1 MRLRSC
7 SWLLAALCCA
17 SGAILPAHAQ
27 YPTRPV
33 RLILA
38 FPPGGGTDTLG
49 RILAPR
55 MSQGL
60 GQQMVVE
67 NRPGG
72 GANIGA
78 EVAAKSPPDG
88 YTIFLVTTAHTVSA
102 TLYTKLGYNL
112 VRDFA
117 GVALLASTPNI
128 VVVHPSVPVKSIK
141 ELIAFAKKHPGQ
153 LDMASSGSG
162 SQPHLAGELFNHM
175 AGIRMHH
182 IPYKGG
188 GPAVVA
194 LVSGESAVGFAT
206 APSVVHFVKSG
217 QLRGLAITSLQRAP
231 LLPDL
236 PTVNEAGLPG
246 YEASPWYGFLAPT
259 GTPREAITR
268 LNAESLKAMTFPEVK
283 ERMAATGLT
292 PLGSTPEE
300 FGAMIRSEVEKW
312 GKVVK
317 ATGMRVD

>member
-1 MRLRSC
+1 MRSRFC
-7 SWLLAALCCA
+7 GWLLVLCCA
-17 SGAILPAHAQ
+17 LGVILPADAQ

-49 RILAPR
+49 RILGPR
-55 MSQGL
+55 MAQGL
-60 GQQMVVE
+60 GQQVVVE

-78 EVAAKSPPDG
+78 EIAAKSPPDG
-88 YTIFLVTTAHTVSA
+88 YTMFMATTAHSVSA

-112 VRDFA
+112 VKDFA
-117 GVALLASTPNI
+117 PVVLLASTPNL

-141 ELIAFAKKHPGQ
+141 ELIAFAKARPGQ
-153 LDMASSGSG
+153 LDFASSGSG
-162 SQPHLAGELFNHM
+162 SQPHLAGELFNSM
-175 AGIRMHH
+175 AGTKMFH

-188 GPAVVA
+188 GPAVTA
-194 LVSGESAVGFAT
+194 LVSGEAAVGFAT

-217 QLRGLAITSLQRAP
+217 QMRALAITSLQRSP

-236 PTVNEAGLPG
+236 PTVDETGLPG
-246 YEASPWYGFLAPT
+246 YEAGPWYGFLVPT

-292 PLGSTPEE
+292 PLGSTPDE
-300 FGAMIRSEVEKW
+300 FGALVRSEVEKW

-317 ATGMRVD
+317 ATGMSVD

>member
-1 MRLRSC
+1 MRAGSC
-7 SWLLAALCCA
+7 SWLLVLCCA
-17 SGAILPAHAQ
+17 FGAIMPAHAQ
-27 YPTRPV
+27 YPTRPI

-38 FPPGGGTDTLG
+38 FPPGGGTDTLS

-60 GQQMVVE
+60 GQQVVVE

-88 YTIFLVTTAHTVSA
+88 YTMFMATTAHSVSA
-102 TLYTKLGYNL
+102 TLYTKLGYSL
-112 VRDFA
+112 VKDFA
-117 GVALLASTPNI
+117 AVVLLANTPNL

-141 ELIAFAKKHPGQ
+141 ELIAFAKARPGQ
-153 LDMASSGSG
+153 LDFASSGSG
-162 SQPHLAGELFNHM
+162 SQPHLAGELFNSM
-175 AGIRMHH
+175 AGTKMHH

-194 LVSGESAVGFAT
+194 LVAGEASVGFAT

-217 QLRGLAITSLQRAP
+217 RLRGLAITSLQRSP

-236 PTVNEAGLPG
+236 PTVDESGPRG
-246 YEASPWYGFLAPT
+246 YEAGPWYGFLVPT
-259 GTPREAITR
+259 ETPREAITR

-300 FGAMIRSEVEKW
+300 FGALIRSEVEKW

>member
-1 MRLRSC
+1 MRARSC
-7 SWLLAALCCA
+7 GWLLVLFCA
-17 SGAILPAHAQ
+17 FSAIVPAHAQ
-27 YPTRPV
+27 YPTRPI

-38 FPPGGGTDTLG
+38 FPPGGGTDTLS

-60 GQQMVVE
+60 GQQVVVE

-88 YTIFLVTTAHTVSA
+88 YTMFMATTAHSVGA
-102 TLYTKLGYNL
+102 TLYRKLGYSL
-112 VRDFA
+112 VKDFA
-117 GVALLASTPNI
+117 GVVLLGSTPNI
-128 VVVHPSVPVKSIK
+128 VVVHPSVPVKSVK
-141 ELIAFAKKHPGQ
+141 ELIAFAKAHPGQ
-153 LDMASSGSG
+153 LDFASSGSG
-162 SQPHLAGELFNHM
+162 SQPHLAGELFNSM
-175 AGIRMHH
+175 AGTKMHH

-194 LVSGESAVGFAT
+194 LVAGEGAVGFAT

-217 QLRGLAITSLQRAP
+217 RLRGLAITSLQRSP

-236 PTVNEAGLPG
+236 PTVNESGLSG
-246 YEASPWYGFLAPT
+246 YEAGPWYGFLVPT

-268 LNAESLKAMTFPEVK
+268 LNAESLKAMTYPEVK

-300 FGAMIRSEVEKW
+300 FSALVRSEVEKW

>member
-1 MRLRSC
+1 MRSRFC
-7 SWLLAALCCA
+7 GWLLVLFCAL
-17 SGAILPAHAQ
+17 GVILPADAQ

-49 RILAPR
+49 RILGPR
-55 MSQGL
+55 MAQGL
-60 GQQMVVE
+60 GQQVVVE

-78 EVAAKSPPDG
+78 EIAAKSPPDG
-88 YTIFLVTTAHTVSA
+88 YTMFMATTAHSVSA

-117 GVALLASTPNI
+117 GVVLLAVTPNL

-141 ELIAFAKKHPGQ
+141 ELIAFAKARPGQ
-153 LDMASSGSG
+153 LDFASSGSG
-162 SQPHLAGELFNHM
+162 SQPHLAGELFNSM
-175 AGIRMHH
+175 AGTKMFH

-194 LVSGESAVGFAT
+194 LVAGEAAVGFAT
-206 APSVVHFVKSG
+206 APSVLHHVQSG
-217 QLRGLAITSLQRAP
+217 RLRGLAITSLQRSP

-236 PTVNEAGLPG
+236 PTVNETGLPG
-246 YEASPWYGFLAPT
+246 YEAGPWYGFLVPT

-268 LNAESLKAMTFPEVK
+268 LNAESLKAMTFPDVK

-292 PLGSTPEE
+292 PLGSTPDE
-300 FGAMIRSEVEKW
+300 FGALVRSEVEKW

-317 ATGMRVD
+317 ATGMSVD

>member
-1 MRLRSC
+1 MRSRFC
-7 SWLLAALCCA
+7 GWLLVLCCA
-17 SGAILPAHAQ
+17 LGVILPADAQ

-33 RLILA
+33 RLVLA

-49 RILAPR
+49 RILGPR
-55 MSQGL
+55 MAQGL
-60 GQQMVVE
+60 GQQVVVE

-78 EVAAKSPPDG
+78 EIAAKSPPDG
-88 YTIFLVTTAHTVSA
+88 YTMFMATTAHSVSA

-112 VRDFA
+112 VKDFA
-117 GVALLASTPNI
+117 PVVLLASTPNL

-141 ELIAFAKKHPGQ
+141 ELIAFAKARPGQ
-153 LDMASSGSG
+153 LDFASSGSG
-162 SQPHLAGELFNHM
+162 SQPHLAGELFNSM
-175 AGIRMHH
+175 AGTKMFH

-188 GPAVVA
+188 GPAVTA
-194 LVSGESAVGFAT
+194 LVSGEAAVGFAT
-206 APSVVHFVKSG
+206 APSVVNFVKSG
-217 QLRGLAITSLQRAP
+217 QLRGLAITSLQRSP

-236 PTVNEAGLPG
+236 PTVNEAGLRG
-246 YEASPWYGFLAPT
+246 YEAGPWYGFLVPT
-259 GTPREAITR
+259 GTPREAIMR

-292 PLGSTPEE
+292 PLGSTPDE
-300 FGAMIRSEVEKW
+300 FGALVRSEVEKW

-317 ATGMRVD
+317 ATGMSVD

>member
-1 MRLRSC
+1 MRSVHCGCLIA
-7 SWLLAALCCA
+7 LAVALAGIA
-17 SGAILPAHAQ
+17 SAQAQ
-27 YPTRPV
+27 YPNRPV

-49 RILAPR
+49 RIIGPR
-55 MSQGL
+55 MAQGL
-60 GQQMVVE
+60 GQQVVVE

-88 YTIFLVTTAHTVSA
+88 YTMFMATTAHSVSA

-117 GVALLASTPNI
+117 AVVLLASTPNL

-141 ELIAFAKKHPGQ
+141 ELIAFAKARPGQ
-153 LDMASSGSG
+153 LDFASSGSG
-162 SQPHLAGELFNHM
+162 SQPHLAGELFNSM
-175 AGIRMHH
+175 AGTRMHH

-188 GPAVVA
+188 GPAVIA
-194 LVSGESAVGFAT
+194 LVAGEAAVGFAT
-206 APSVVHFVKSG
+206 APSVVHHVQSG
-217 QLRGLAITSLQRAP
+217 RLRGLAITSLQRSP
-231 LLPDL
+231 LVPDL
-236 PTVNEAGLPG
+236 PTVNETGLPG
-246 YEASPWYGFLAPT
+246 YEAGPWYGFLVPT
-259 GTPREAITR
+259 GTPRETIAR
-268 LNAESLKAMTFPEVK
+268 LNAESLKAMTFPDVK
-283 ERMAATGLT
+283 ERLAATGLS

-300 FGAMIRSEVEKW
+300 FGAFVRSEVEKW

-317 ATGMRVD
+317 AVGMRVD

>member
-1 MRLRSC
+1 MKPYCLF
-7 SWLLAALCCA
+7 WLTCLAAGLAWAADA
-17 SGAILPAHAQ
+17 SAQ
-27 YPTRPV
+27 YPSRPV

-55 MSQGL
+55 ISQGL
-60 GQQMVVE
+60 GQQVVVE

-88 YTIFLVTTAHTVSA
+88 YTMFMATTAHSVSA
-102 TLYTKLGYNL
+102 TLYKKLGYSL

-117 GVALLASTPNI
+117 GVVLLANTPNI

-141 ELIAFAKKHPGQ
+141 ELIAFARARPGQ
-153 LDMASSGSG
+153 LDFASSGSG
-162 SQPHLAGELFNHM
+162 SQPHLAGELFNSM
-175 AGIRMHH
+175 AGTRMHH

-194 LVSGESAVGFAT
+194 LVAGEAAVGFAT

-217 QLRGLAITSLQRAP
+217 RLRGLAITSLQRSP

-236 PTVNEAGLPG
+236 PTVDESGVRG
-246 YEASPWYGFLAPT
+246 YEAGPWYGFLVPT
-259 GTPREAITR
+259 GTPRDAITR
-268 LNAESLKAMTFPEVK
+268 LNAESLKAMTYPEVK

-300 FGAMIRSEVEKW
+300 FGALIRSEVEKW

>member
-1 MRLRSC
+1 MRSRFRG
-7 SWLLAALCCA
+7 WLVVLFCA
-17 SGAILPAHAQ
+17 FGIILPADAQ

-33 RLILA
+33 RLILP

-49 RILAPR
+49 RILGPR
-55 MSQGL
+55 MAQGL
-60 GQQMVVE
+60 GQQVVVE

-78 EVAAKSPPDG
+78 EIAAKSPPDG
-88 YTIFLVTTAHTVSA
+88 YTMFMATTAHSVSA

-112 VRDFA
+112 VKDFA
-117 GVALLASTPNI
+117 PVVLLASTPNL

-141 ELIAFAKKHPGQ
+141 ELIAFAKARPGQ
-153 LDMASSGSG
+153 LDYASSGSG
-162 SQPHLAGELFNHM
+162 SQPHLAGELFNSM
-175 AGIRMHH
+175 AGTKMHH

-194 LVSGESAVGFAT
+194 LVAGEAAVGFAT
-206 APSVVHFVKSG
+206 APSVVHHVQSG
-217 QLRGLAITSLQRAP
+217 RLRGLAITSLQRSP

-236 PTVNEAGLPG
+236 PTVDETDLPG
-246 YEASPWYGFLAPT
+246 YEAGPWYGFLVPT

-268 LNAESLKAMTFPEVK
+268 LNAESLKAMTFPDVK

-292 PLGSTPEE
+292 PLGSTPDE
-300 FGAMIRSEVEKW
+300 FGALVRSEVQKW

>member
-1 MRLRSC
+1 MRSSFC
-7 SWLLAALCCA
+7 GWLLALYCAL
-17 SGAILPAHAQ
+17 GVVLPADAQ

-55 MSQGL
+55 MAQGL
-60 GQQMVVE
+60 GQQVVVE

-88 YTIFLVTTAHTVSA
+88 YTMFMATTAHSVSA
-102 TLYTKLGYNL
+102 TLYTQLGYNL

-117 GVALLASTPNI
+117 GVALLAATPNL

-141 ELIAFAKKHPGQ
+141 ELVAFAKARPGA
-153 LDMASSGSG
+153 LDFASSGSG
-162 SQPHLAGELFNHM
+162 SQPHLAAELFNSM
-175 AGIRMHH
+175 AGTKMQH

-194 LVSGESAVGFAT
+194 LVAGEAAIGFAT
-206 APSVVHFVKSG
+206 APSVVHHVQSG
-217 QLRGLAITSLQRAP
+217 RLRGLAITSLQRSP

-236 PTVNEAGLPG
+236 PTVDEAGLPG
-246 YEASPWYGFLAPT
+246 YEAGPWYGFLVPT

-268 LNAESLKAMTFPEVK
+268 LNAESLKAMTFPDVK

-292 PLGSTPEE
+292 PLGSTPDE
-300 FGAMIRSEVEKW
+300 FGALVRSEVQKW

-317 ATGMRVD
+317 ATGMRVE

>member
-1 MRLRSC
+1 MKPYCRL
-7 SWLLAALCCA
+7 WLTCLAAVLPWAADA
-17 SGAILPAHAQ
+17 SAQ
-27 YPTRPV
+27 YPNRPV

-55 MSQGL
+55 ISQGI
-60 GQQMVVE
+60 GQQVVVE

-88 YTIFLVTTAHTVSA
+88 YTMFMATTAHSVSA
-102 TLYTKLGYNL
+102 TLYKKLGYSL

-117 GVALLASTPNI
+117 GVALLASTPNL
-128 VVVHPSVPVKSIK
+128 VVVHPSVPVKSVT
-141 ELIAFAKKHPGQ
+141 ELIAFAKARPGQ
-153 LDMASSGSG
+153 LDFASSGSG
-162 SQPHLAGELFNHM
+162 SQPHLAGELFNSM
-175 AGIRMHH
+175 AGTRMHH

-194 LVSGESAVGFAT
+194 LVAGEAAVGFAT

-217 QLRGLAITSLQRAP
+217 RLRGLAITSLQRSP

-236 PTVNEAGLPG
+236 PTVDESGVRG
-246 YEASPWYGFLAPT
+246 YEAGPWYGFLVPT
-259 GTPREAITR
+259 GTPKAAIAR
-268 LNAESLKAMTFPEVK
+268 LNAESLKAMTYPEVK

-300 FGAMIRSEVEKW
+300 FGALIRSEVEKW

>member
-1 MRLRSC
+1 MRSSFC
-7 SWLLAALCCA
+7 GWLLVLCCA
-17 SGAILPAHAQ
+17 LGVVLPADAQ

-49 RILAPR
+49 RILGPR

-60 GQQMVVE
+60 GQQVVVE

-78 EVAAKSPPDG
+78 EIAAKSPPDG
-88 YTIFLVTTAHTVSA
+88 YTMFMATTAHTVSA

-112 VRDFA
+112 VKDFA
-117 GVALLASTPNI
+117 PVALLAATPNI
-128 VVVHPSVPVKSIK
+128 VVVHPSVPVKSVK
-141 ELIAFAKKHPGQ
+141 ELVAFARARPGQ
-153 LDMASSGSG
+153 LDFGSSGSG
-162 SQPHLAGELFNHM
+162 SQPHLAGELFSSM
-175 AGIRMHH
+175 AGIKLNH

-194 LVSGESAVGFAT
+194 LVAGEVAVGFAT
-206 APSVVHFVKSG
+206 MPSVVHHVQSG
-217 QLRGLAITSLQRAP
+217 RLRGLAITSLQRSP

-236 PTVNEAGLPG
+236 PTVDETGLPG
-246 YEASPWYGFLAPT
+246 YEASPWYGFLVPT

-268 LNAESLKAMTFPEVK
+268 LNAESLKAMTYPDVK

-300 FGAMIRSEVEKW
+300 FGALVRSEVEKW